1 MSTQWSGVIA
11 IDKPAGISSAKVVA
25 AVKRATQARKAG
37 HSGTL
42 DPFATG
48 LLLCPL
54 NRATRLARFLLQG
67 DKTYQ
72 AVLRLGIETDTQD
85 LTGMVISR
93 RSIDRITPTAIT
105 AVVGKFRGRIMQKP
119 PIFSALKHRGQP
131 LYKLARKGRA
141 VQKPARQV
149 TIKSLRIREVALPDV
164 QLEIT
169 CSSGTYIRTLV
180 ADIGEALGCGSSLQ
194 ALRRMAACGFQVRDA
209 IELAAFKQLAKSWTT
224 DSQHARPWCIE
235 MTDVLADMPAIVADN
250 QTVETIRHGRP
261 LRISHLKRQQGMA
274 DNHRRQERF
283 VKVVD
288 SANRLLAVIE
298 ADEQAAGYNYCC
310 VVIEA

>member
-11 IDKPAGISSAKVVA
+11 IDKPAGISSAQVVA

-67 DKTYQ
+67 EKTYQ

-85 LTGMVISR
+85 LTGTVISR
-93 RSIDRITPTAIT
+93 RPTDRITHPAIT
-105 AVVGKFRGRIMQKP
+105 EVVNRFRGRIMQKP

-149 TIKSLRIREVALPDV
+149 TIKSLRISKVAMPDV
-164 QLEIT
+164 QLEVT

-180 ADIGEALGCGSSLQ
+180 ADIGQALGCGSTLK
-194 ALRRMAACGFQVRDA
+194 ALRRTAACGFQVQNA
-209 IELAAFKQLAKSWTT
+209 IELAAFKQLASTWATVKG
-224 DSQHARPWCIE
+224 HAPPWRIE
-235 MTDVLADMPAIVADN
+235 MADVLADMPTIVADD
-250 QTVETIRHGRP
+250 QIVETIRHGRP
-261 LRISHLKRQQGMA
+261 LLISHLERQQDMV
-274 DNHRRQERF
+274 DKQTRQDRF
-283 VKVVD
+283 VKVID
-288 SANRLLAVIE
+288 KANRLLAVVE
-298 ADEQAAGYNYCC
+298 ADEQAAEYKYCC
-310 VVIEA
+310 VVIET